1 MSQLFTAFLG
11 SSHSSNEDDREE
23 KKVGPR
29 EATGKQRKLPVEL
42 GIIHDFPPSTG
53 GRIFFFLHI
62 FHISSTK
69 KPFLNSTRAQIST
82 PLFLTWSQYTID
94 NDGLMSLC
102 PVFEQSF
109 LQRLPED
116 LRIATQSGGCG
127 MKKEVGKRGEE
138 EKKFRGY
145 LKQVFYQQILS
156 KQKTEQSHHTGS
168 YTLASNVKMYSKLAH
183 KMIGRR

>member
-42 GIIHDFPPSTG
+42 EIIHDFPPSTG

-102 PVFEQSF
+102 PVFE
-109 LQRLPED
+109 
-116 LRIATQSGGCG
+116 
-127 MKKEVGKRGEE
+127 
-138 EKKFRGY
+138 
-145 LKQVFYQQILS
+145 
-156 KQKTEQSHHTGS
+156 
-168 YTLASNVKMYSKLAH
+168 
-183 KMIGRR
+183 